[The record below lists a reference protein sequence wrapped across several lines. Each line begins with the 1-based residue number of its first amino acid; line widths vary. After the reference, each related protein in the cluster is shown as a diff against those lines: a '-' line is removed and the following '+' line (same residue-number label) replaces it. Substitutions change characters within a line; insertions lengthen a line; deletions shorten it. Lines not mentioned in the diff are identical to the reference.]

1 MQPSFHHRRKSP
13 TVQSSKQT
21 TMKYSPNTLYHIYNQ
36 GNNQQI
42 IFPQKRNYLYF
53 LEKVRKELLP
63 VADIIAYCL
72 MPNHFHFLVYT
83 NEISCTEVFNKTT
96 GERNF
101 CQQVIS
107 KQLGILLS
115 SYTRAINKQEGRTG
129 ALFRP
134 STKRKECF
142 YEGWKTVNGK
152 LENQYAQNCLHYI
165 HNNPQKAKIVT
176 QPTDWP
182 FSSAR
187 DYAGL
192 REGTLCNQSLAK
204 QLELIS

>member
-1 MQPSFHHRRKSP
+1 
-13 TVQSSKQT
+13 
-21 TMKYSPNTLYHIYNQ
+21 MKYQPNTLYHIYNQ

-42 IFPQKRNYLYF
+42 IFPQKRNYYYF

-63 VADIIAYCL
+63 VIDIVAYCL

-83 NEISCTEVFNKTT
+83 NEACCAEVFTKTT

-115 SYTRAINKQEGRTG
+115 SYTRAINKQQGRTG

-142 YEGWKTVNGK
+142 DEGWQTINGK
-152 LENQYAQNCLHYI
+152 IKPQYAQNCFHYI
-165 HNNPQKAKIVT
+165 HNNPQKAHLVHH
-176 QPTDWP
+176 PTDWY

-187 DYAGL
+187 DYTGF
-192 REGTLCNQSLAK
+192 RKGSLCNLSLAK
-204 QLELIS
+204 QLELI